1 MLHYEFLNK
10 EWVVSATA
18 YRVYRFSAGLSI
30 VLFVGLLWAL
40 SQGERSSLSGSA
52 LRAVAL
58 AAALATATTFVGMEY
73 FLFRFDNSHPLKQL
87 LWFCIMIFPFF
98 GPALYCFVVYSRTDL
113 VRNAMQGEALSK

>member
-18 YRVYRFSAGLSI
+18 YRVYRFAASLSV

-52 LRAVAL
+52 LRTVAP
-58 AAALATATTFVGMEY
+58 AAALATGTTFVGMEY
-73 FLFRFDNSHPLKQL
+73 FLFRFDNSHPLKQV

-113 VRNAMQGEALSK
+113 VRTALQGETLSN